1 MCLYQSDKSVNGIKY
16 KCHYFNEIMDSD
28 KRKLEEKA
36 PLSQCNTFL
45 YWFYRQRLSKCLETW
60 DAKWMSHTVKT
71 TTTTTRQTTVSIS
84 SFRNIESGWSVKT
97 HSIKSICENHPIDC
111 CWLQID
117 IDSRA
122 KSLTLIAFR
131 VFRYAT
137 LSLRLLWFRFVG
149 RFVQTSPFT
158 VAAPAAAAP
167 WNASY
172 VRDSFDSA
180 SFRNFP
186 NCRRMYQFKK

>member
-1 MCLYQSDKSVNGIKY
+1 
-16 KCHYFNEIMDSD
+16 
-28 KRKLEEKA
+28 
-36 PLSQCNTFL
+36 
-45 YWFYRQRLSKCLETW
+45 
-60 DAKWMSHTVKT
+60 MSHSVKT

-84 SFRNIESGWSVKT
+84 SFRNIESGWSVET

-122 KSLTLIAFR
+122 KSITLIAFR

-158 VAAPAAAAP
+158 VAAPAAPP
-167 WNASY
+167 WMECLLCCAIHSTLLRLAIFPIVAGCINSKSKI
-172 VRDSFDSA
+172 VNDSIWYSSPFLKSGCENYTKE
-180 SFRNFP
+180 FIE
-186 NCRRMYQFKK
+186 QFYCTIM